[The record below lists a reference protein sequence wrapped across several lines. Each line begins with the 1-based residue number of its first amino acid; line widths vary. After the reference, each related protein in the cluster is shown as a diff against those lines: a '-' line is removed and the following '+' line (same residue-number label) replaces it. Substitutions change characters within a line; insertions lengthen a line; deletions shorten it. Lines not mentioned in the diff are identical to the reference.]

1 MNNGDFTIKEVETK
15 LQYYCS
21 YQDRCHKE
29 VHEKLRA
36 FNIIPDGVNQIISN
50 LISENFLNET
60 RFSKSF
66 VRGKFKIKNWGKFR
80 IINELKMRNISTY
93 NMNQGLKEID
103 EIEYQNKFEEI
114 FNKKLSSLKGLDP
127 IVKKKKILSYL
138 LYRGWESSLIY
149 PKIYEI

>member
-1 MNNGDFTIKEVETK
+1 MNNGDFTIKEVEKK

-29 VHEKLRA
+29 VHQKLRT

>member
-1 MNNGDFTIKEVETK
+1 MNNGDFTIKEVEIK
-15 LQYYCS
+15 LQHYCS

-29 VHEKLRA
+29 VYEKLRT
-36 FNIIPDGVNQIISN
+36 FNIIKEGVNQIISN

-66 VRGKFKIKNWGKFR
+66 VRGKFRIKNWGKFR

-93 NMNQGLKEID
+93 NINQGLKEID
-103 EIEYQNKFEEI
+103 ESEYQNKFEEI
-114 FNKKLSSLKGLDP
+114 FNKKLSSLEGLDP
-127 IVKKKKILSYL
+127 TVKKKKILSYL

-149 PKIYEI
+149 PKIYEL